1 MQHPRTANEFNS
13 IGETK
18 VIGNASLAD
27 CQTFRNVRRPK
38 ITPNILEIK
47 PIASSNCQVD
57 L

>member
-13 IGETK
+13 IVETK

-38 ITPNILEIK
+38 ITPNILEIN